1 MKTLKRTIP
10 FNWNFPLKSLIVLSL
25 AVIFLASCKNDDDDL
40 PQPDLAALNVVNASP
55 GQTAFNFALDN
66 QIVNG
71 PALTFT
77 DQTGYLS
84 AYSGSRK
91 FDVTLGG
98 TTQTVLTDTL
108 NLETDKYYSIFITGQ
123 TPLSTLLTEDDLT
136 APATGKAKIRFIQL
150 SPDGGS
156 LALGIKGGAELF
168 PAQAFRTASEFISVD
183 PGEHVLE
190 LSNSG
195 GTALTETN
203 LTVTAGKM
211 YTIWAGGLLAGTGDA
226 AILLHVDPIN

>member
-1 MKTLKRTIP
+1 MKTFKKTNT
-10 FNWNFPLKSLIVLSL
+10 FNWNFPFKSLIVLSL

-55 GQTAFNFALDN
+55 GQTTFNFALDN

-77 DQTGYLS
+77 GQTGYLS
-84 AYSGSRK
+84 AYSGDRK

-98 TTQTVLTDTL
+98 TTQVVLTDTL
-108 NLETDKYYSIFITGQ
+108 KLEKDNYYSVFISGQ

-150 SPDGGS
+150 SPDGGR

-168 PAQAFRTASEFISVD
+168 PERAFRTASEFISVD
-183 PGEHVLE
+183 PAEYTME
-190 LSNSG
+190 LTNSG
-195 GTALTETN
+195 GTALTETKV
-203 LTVTAGKM
+203 TVTAGKI
-211 YTIWAGGLLAGTGDA
+211 YTIWAGGLLEGTGNA
-226 AILLHVDPIN
+226 QISLHADTNN